1 MNTAALPRDFA
12 ERERNA
18 MWARKRA
25 DAAPPLFTRRTA
37 PGLLFDSMSADAEPG
52 SVHMR
57 VFVSHDLRLALSTGP
72 HHTSVTL
79 STSEARALAAELVAA
94 SAAFDTGSAR

>member
-12 ERERNA
+12 ERERTA

-25 DAAPPLFTRRTA
+25 DAAPPLFTRRSA
-37 PGLLFDSMSADAEPG
+37 PGLLFDSMSEVIEPW

-57 VFVSHDLRLALSTGP
+57 VFVSSDLRMAMTTGP
-72 HHTSVTL
+72 VHTSVTL
-79 STSEARALAAELVAA
+79 STAEARALAAELVAA
-94 SAAFDTGSAR
+94 SDAFDTGRSR